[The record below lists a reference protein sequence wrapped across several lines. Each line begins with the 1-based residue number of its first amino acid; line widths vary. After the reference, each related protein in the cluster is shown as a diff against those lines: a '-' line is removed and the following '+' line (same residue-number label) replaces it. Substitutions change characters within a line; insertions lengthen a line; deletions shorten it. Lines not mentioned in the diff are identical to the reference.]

1 MTHSVSSPLGVLSIT
16 ISGKG
21 YVRSIGLSLPEH
33 EADEDSERQCAK
45 NQCMPVGYT
54 IDTSLEDW
62 KQSIDFNWECNQQPL
77 ARGKSPQSN
86 STLENTITQL
96 THYFREPRWCFEL
109 PLAPRGTPFQQR
121 VWQALRSIP
130 SGKIISYGMLAAQ
143 LGTGARAVGN
153 ACRENPIPIIIPCHR
168 VVGVRDCGGFMG
180 ARSGKPLAIKQ
191 WLLRHESGQ
200 EPTPSNFQSEVSP
213 FSARH

>member
-1 MTHSVSSPLGVLSIT
+1 MLSIT
-16 ISGKG
+16 ISEKG
-21 YVRSIGLSLPEH
+21 YVRSIGLSLPEP
-33 EADEDSERQCAK
+33 EADEGSESQCVR
-45 NQCMPVGYT
+45 NQCMPIACAT
-54 IDTSLEDW
+54 DTSPEDW
-62 KQSIDFNWECNQQPL
+62 KQPIDVNWKCNQQPL
-77 ARGKSPQSN
+77 TRGKLPQSN
-86 STLENTITQL
+86 STLENTVAQL

-109 PLAPRGTPFQQR
+109 PLAPSGTPFQQR

-130 SGKIISYGMLAAQ
+130 SGKIVSYGMLAAQ

-200 EPTPSNFQSEVSP
+200 EPTPSDFQ
-213 FSARH
+213 